1 MTEEYTILKRLKL
14 IQEIFDAHGYRN
26 YEPINY
32 IWRYFTRD
40 DDAFP
45 ENIEDWVQY
54 GAITSENWRGEI
66 TK

>member
-1 MTEEYTILKRLKL
+1 VTEEYTILKRLKL
-14 IQEIFDAHGYRN
+14 IKEIFDAHDYHN

-45 ENIEDWVQY
+45 ENIEDWDY
-54 GAITSENWRGEI
+54 FI
-66 TK
+66 